1 MQEKDM
7 YSKKYNVLLCFFILT
22 FFLTKN
28 VISSEKNYLEI
39 SNYLY
44 EIKNFTVSF
53 IQDDGGSLSEG
64 KIFIGENRLRVEY
77 QTPSKILIILD
88 KDKAMYYNFELDED
102 EFFDPQ
108 NTSAW
113 FFFDIFKNRD
123 FLNDAILQSKNKNIL
138 IQKQGELNGGIYN
151 LEIDFENNPLVLRK
165 IRLDTA
171 DTYLKLSFFDH
182 VYNQEFSD
190 DFFKLINPKFFN

>member
-1 MQEKDM
+1 M

-28 VISSEKNYLEI
+28 VISSEKNHLKI

-138 IQKQGELNGGIYN
+138 IQKKGELNGDIYN

>member
-28 VISSEKNYLEI
+28 VISSEKNYLKI

-53 IQDDGGSLSEG
+53 IQEDGESLSEG

-113 FFFDIFKNRD
+113 FFFDIFKNKY
-123 FLNDAILQSKNKNIL
+123 FLKDAILQSKNKNIL

>member
-1 MQEKDM
+1 M

-28 VISSEKNYLEI
+28 VISSEKNHLKI

-53 IQDDGGSLSEG
+53 IQEDGGSLSEG

>member
-1 MQEKDM
+1 M

-28 VISSEKNYLEI
+28 VISSEKNHLKI

-53 IQDDGGSLSEG
+53 IQEDGGSLSEG

-113 FFFDIFKNRD
+113 FFFDIFKNKH

>member
-28 VISSEKNYLEI
+28 VISSEKNHLKI

-53 IQDDGGSLSEG
+53 IQEDGGSLSEG

-113 FFFDIFKNRD
+113 FFFDIFKNKH

-171 DTYLKLSFFDH
+171 DTYLKLSFLDH

>member
-28 VISSEKNYLEI
+28 VISSEKNYLKI

-53 IQDDGGSLSEG
+53 IQEDGGSLSEG

-113 FFFDIFKNRD
+113 FFFDIFKNKH

>member
-28 VISSEKNYLEI
+28 VISSEKNHLKI

-64 KIFIGENRLRVEY
+64 KIFIGENRMRVEY

-138 IQKQGELNGGIYN
+138 IQKKGELNGDIYN

>member
-7 YSKKYNVLLCFFILT
+7 YSKKYNVFLCFFILT

-28 VISSEKNYLEI
+28 VISSEKNHLKI

-53 IQDDGGSLSEG
+53 IQEDGGSLSEG

-113 FFFDIFKNRD
+113 FFFDIFKNKH

>member
-1 MQEKDM
+1 M
-7 YSKKYNVLLCFFILT
+7 YSKKYNVFLCFFILT

-28 VISSEKNYLEI
+28 VISSEKNHLKI

-53 IQDDGGSLSEG
+53 IQEDGGSLSEG

-113 FFFDIFKNRD
+113 FFFDIFKNKH

>member
-1 MQEKDM
+1 M

-28 VISSEKNYLEI
+28 VISSEKNHLKI

-53 IQDDGGSLSEG
+53 IQEDGGSLSEG

-113 FFFDIFKNRD
+113 FFFDIFKNKH

-190 DFFKLINPKFFN
+190 DFFKLKNPKFFN

>member
-1 MQEKDM
+1 M

-28 VISSEKNYLEI
+28 VISSEKNHLKI

-53 IQDDGGSLSEG
+53 IQEDEGSLSEG

-113 FFFDIFKNRD
+113 FFFDIFKNKH

>member
-28 VISSEKNYLEI
+28 VISSEKNHLKI

-53 IQDDGGSLSEG
+53 IQEDGGSLSEG

-113 FFFDIFKNRD
+113 FFFDIFKNKH

>member
-44 EIKNFTVSF
+44 EIKDFTVSF

-113 FFFDIFKNRD
+113 FFFDIFKNKD
-123 FLNDAILQSKNKNIL
+123 FLNDGILQSKNKNIL
-138 IQKQGELNGGIYN
+138 IQKQGEINGGIYN
-151 LEIDFENNPLVLRK
+151 LEIDFEDNPLVLRK

>member
-1 MQEKDM
+1 M
-7 YSKKYNVLLCFFILT
+7 
-22 FFLTKN
+22 
-28 VISSEKNYLEI
+28 
-39 SNYLY
+39 Y

-53 IQDDGGSLSEG
+53 IQEDGGSLSEG

-113 FFFDIFKNRD
+113 FFFDIFKNKH

>member
-28 VISSEKNYLEI
+28 VISSEKNYLKI

-53 IQDDGGSLSEG
+53 IQEDGGSLSEG

-113 FFFDIFKNRD
+113 FFFDIFKNKD
-123 FLNDAILQSKNKNIL
+123 FLTGGILQSKNKNIL
-138 IQKQGELNGGIYN
+138 IQKQGEINGGIYN
-151 LEIDFENNPLVLRK
+151 LEIDFEDNPLVLRK

>member
-1 MQEKDM
+1 M
-7 YSKKYNVLLCFFILT
+7 YSKKYNVFLCFFILT

-28 VISSEKNYLEI
+28 VISSEKNYLKI

-53 IQDDGGSLSEG
+53 IQEDGGSLSEG

-113 FFFDIFKNRD
+113 FFFDIFKNKH

>member
-1 MQEKDM
+1 M

-28 VISSEKNYLEI
+28 VISNEKNHLKI

-53 IQDDGGSLSEG
+53 IQEDGGSLSEG

-113 FFFDIFKNRD
+113 FFFDIFKNKH

>member
-28 VISSEKNYLEI
+28 VISSEKNHLKI

-53 IQDDGGSLSEG
+53 IQEDGGSLSEG

-113 FFFDIFKNRD
+113 FLFDIFKNKH

-182 VYNQEFSD
+182 VYNKEFSD

>member
-7 YSKKYNVLLCFFILT
+7 YSKKYNVFLCFFILT

-28 VISSEKNYLEI
+28 VISSEKNYLKI

-53 IQDDGGSLSEG
+53 IQEDGGSLSEG

>member
-1 MQEKDM
+1 M

-28 VISSEKNYLEI
+28 VISSEKNYLKI

-53 IQDDGGSLSEG
+53 IQEDGGSLSEG

-113 FFFDIFKNRD
+113 FFFDIFKNKH